1 MIERRYDTEQE
12 KKEILT
18 SLDFFISSDNP
29 DLVNVK
35 EIKDLMD
42 KLELKDKMPF
52 IYNIIDSLCSNRDIR
67 RKGGL
72 TKDEFIQYLD
82 EKMSDAE
89 SREGIST
96 LYDVFTDPNSDT
108 LPMTNF
114 CRTTRE
120 IGDNE
125 KDQEL
130 KELLENA
137 DMTGK
142 ELTFDEFYEIM
153 KSDEGNK
160 RQNLRG
166 KKNQPSY
173 GTKYSRKKYEK
184 PEKEEPSEEKSS
196 ERNSYRNKKNQD
208 QNNADYEPKN
218 RYSYQRVKV
227 EQTKNP
233 KYEKPVYTQVKE
245 THITKEVEPEDEK
258 VEKKIVLEEIITTTE
273 KEIEEPV
280 NEARDK
286 YKSRYNRNRDE
297 DDGKTKKYSYQI
309 NRRVYARDSAR
320 DSKKEDDNNEKD
332 KDEDNHERSDSKR
345 YHRRYRDSNNKPS
358 EQKTETTVTYNR
370 YRRKF

>member
-12 KKEILT
+12 KKEILK

-29 DLVNVK
+29 DLVDVK

-166 KKNQPSY
+166 KKNQ
-173 GTKYSRKKYEK
+173 
-184 PEKEEPSEEKSS
+184 
-196 ERNSYRNKKNQD
+196 D

-273 KEIEEPV
+273 KAIEEPV